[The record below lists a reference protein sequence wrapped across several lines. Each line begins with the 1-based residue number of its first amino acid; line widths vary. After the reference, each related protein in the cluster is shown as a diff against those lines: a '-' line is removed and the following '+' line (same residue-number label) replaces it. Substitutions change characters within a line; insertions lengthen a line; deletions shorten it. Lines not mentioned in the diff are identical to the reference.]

1 MDHPRH
7 PFFRPLRA
15 RRSRP
20 RRPTAMAWA
29 STPPGLWLSLC
40 LGLWL
45 CVAIAG
51 PVMAGDA
58 SPELTW
64 NAPRAEILPLPAG
77 QDAPAAAGTSPTQ
90 TDTLAPVASPTPSTP
105 SGAQRLDTSRTTPG
119 TEPDS
124 PAQSRTRPTPESPSQ
139 PDSEVTTPAPPPAD
153 AQAEDLSPS
162 IVRDL
167 ISFNKI
173 LVTILILTF
182 TYFLN
187 RLLILV
193 LDNLAER
200 AVRYRLLFKRLA
212 PITRIL
218 IWSLSLYIVIAG
230 VIAPPFETIVAISAS
245 VGIAVGFASQDIL
258 KNIFGGIIV
267 ILDKPFQVGD
277 KIQVG
282 EFYGEVT
289 SIGLR
294 SSRIVTPDD
303 SLVTIPNSEL
313 MNQAVSNSNS
323 GELDCQVVA
332 EIYLP
337 ATIDVQAVKT
347 IARRAVY
354 ASPYAYLAKPVAVIV
369 LNELHERSFV
379 YKLRVKAY
387 VLDIRYEFPFKSNMT
402 ELITMECARLG
413 MVPTPPTSPAA

>member
-1 MDHPRH
+1 MRRIR
-7 PFFRPLRA
+7 FRCPDAAARTTRLRA
-15 RRSRP
+15 
-20 RRPTAMAWA
+20 AGFAV
-29 STPPGLWLSLC
+29 WLA
-40 LGLWL
+40 LGFAA
-45 CVAIAG
+45 V
-51 PVMAGDA
+51 PSV
-58 SPELTW
+58 S
-64 NAPRAEILPLPAG
+64 AG
-77 QDAPAAAGTSPTQ
+77 QQADSVRTAPASGVQSDSAAVLPSAARPDTDSAAVQVDSALTDRPSAGTRS
-90 TDTLAPVASPTPSTP
+90 A
-105 SGAQRLDTSRTTPG
+105 G
-119 TEPDS
+119 E
-124 PAQSRTRPTPESPSQ
+124 EEISPS
-139 PDSEVTTPAPPPAD
+139 
-153 AQAEDLSPS
+153 L
-162 IVRDL
+162 VRDL

-173 LVTILILTF
+173 LATLLILGF
-182 TYFLN
+182 TYSLN
-187 RLLILV
+187 RILILV

-200 AVRYRLLFKRLA
+200 AVRYRLLFKRMA

-303 SLVTIPNSEL
+303 SVVTIPNNEL

-332 EIYLP
+332 EIHLP
-337 ATIDVQAVKT
+337 ATVDIQQVKR
-347 IARRAVY
+347 IARKAVY
-354 ASPYAYLAKPVAVIV
+354 ASPYAYLAKPVSVIV
-369 LNELHERSFV
+369 LNELHERSYS

-387 VLDIRYEFPFKSNMT
+387 VLDIRFEFPFKSNMT
-402 ELITMECARLG
+402 ELITAECARLG
-413 MVPTPPTSPAA
+413 MVPAASLSPAPSHSASPASRGAGSPASSSTPADA